1 MKGKDLLK
9 KFLAGV
15 FFVLCILLITTVVFV
30 IGVEKG
36 FTEPKF
42 QMTALFREV
51 GGLAEGAP
59 VRLSGVTVGTVYIID
74 FLDKEKNG
82 RGVRVI
88 MSLFERYRR
97 QLYKSAKVA
106 IITEGILGEKIIEI
120 KTAPDFW
127 RKDLN
132 EVIIGEDP
140 LDVQNL
146 AETFGEA
153 AVALLEAGKA
163 IDLVIADV
171 QKISFELKD
180 ISIETRRLMQR
191 IEQRVIEGN
200 LFKVF

>member
-1 MKGKDLLK
+1 MKSKDLMK

-15 FFVLCILLITTVVFV
+15 FFVLCVVLITCVVFI

-42 QMTALFREV
+42 KMTALFREV

-59 VRLSGVTVGTVYIID
+59 VRLSGVTVGTVYNID
-74 FLDKEKNG
+74 FLDREVQG
-82 RGVRVI
+82 RGVKVV
-88 MSLFERYRR
+88 MNLYERYRR
-97 QLYKSAKVA
+97 QLYKGVQVA
-106 IITEGILGEKIIEI
+106 IITEGVLGEKIIEI
-120 KTAPDFW
+120 RTAPNFW
-127 RKDLN
+127 RKDLDQA
-132 EVIIGEDP
+132 IIGEDP

-163 IDLVIADV
+163 IDIVIGDI
-171 QKISFELKD
+171 QGISIELKD
-180 ISIETRRLMQR
+180 ISVEVRRLMQR